1 MKLFAVIIA
10 FIVFSIFSGCS
21 PADNDYGFD
30 SFSAWEHLKKMET
43 IADKCSYI
51 DSQLK
56 KSGLNVYKDSFV
68 ASTPLGDRDMTNIIA
83 VIPGKNRDRFIIL
96 GTHYDIKELNPPMS
110 GANDGLSGTSVLLAL
125 ADSLKDPPYDVRLLF
140 FDGEECIVEYNDSDG
155 LFGSRNYADKLYRS
169 GENRVCV
176 CMINIDMVGDKDLK
190 YTLSADTDLKLYR
203 KLQKAAEKENLQKTV
218 TFLNGI
224 ILDDHVPFKNIGIP
238 SINIIDFNYGPGN
251 SFWHTPH
258 DNSENVSRESLD
270 KTGRIISRMIMKFDE
285 L

>member
-140 FDGEECIVEYNDSDG
+140 F
-155 LFGSRNYADKLYRS
+155 
-169 GENRVCV
+169 
-176 CMINIDMVGDKDLK
+176 
-190 YTLSADTDLKLYR
+190 
-203 KLQKAAEKENLQKTV
+203 
-218 TFLNGI
+218 
-224 ILDDHVPFKNIGIP
+224 
-238 SINIIDFNYGPGN
+238 
-251 SFWHTPH
+251 
-258 DNSENVSRESLD
+258 
-270 KTGRIISRMIMKFDE
+270 
-285 L
+285 